1 MSVVKSK
8 QNKNRQ
14 IHNILLKCQQVCGL
28 HDGKSLPSGSW
39 IRRWFQEWRVR
50 MDWSHRSQKSGWIY
64 HWTEARHIPGSRRF
78 EEAAC
83 LLNLINDPLWHFLIT
98 RRARLHADLSLTYGG
113 SLRLMVVAKSGS
125 RMGWIVTKIVLS
137 SSGRIPH
144 RILLTIFY
152 QNRVKSALFLFL
164 ALAF

>member
-1 MSVVKSK
+1 MVPGVASTDGLIPSESEEWLNIPLDRGKAYSRFPQILRGCVLTKSNEWPLVAFFDNPK
-8 QNKNRQ
+8 GT
-14 IHNILLKCQQVCGL
+14 LF
-28 HDGKSLPSGSW
+28 SGS
-39 IRRWFQEWRVR
+39 
-50 MDWSHRSQKSGWIY
+50 
-64 HWTEARHIPGSRRF
+64 
-78 EEAAC
+78 
-83 LLNLINDPLWHFLIT
+83 
-98 RRARLHADLSLTYGG
+98 SLTYGG